1 MQRYIL
7 RRLTQGVLTLAIV
20 VVAVFFLFQV
30 IGDPARRSLPLNATE
45 QQIEDYRQATGLA
58 DPLGERLWRYVS
70 GVVRLDFG
78 TSSTRGTP
86 ALTAALDAVP
96 RSLAL
101 AAVSFV
107 IMIGGGLG
115 LGIVAGM
122 NEGGRLDRGVQ
133 VVGAVAASIPEFFSG
148 LVLIL
153 FLAVYL
159 GLFPTGGYGGL
170 HYMVLPALAMAIPPL
185 GRFVFVVRESIRSV
199 LREPY
204 ILVARAKGLPTRT
217 LIFQHILRAAMV
229 PIVSIGGLELT
240 RMAIG
245 GVVVIESVFAW
256 PGIGRLYVEA
266 MDRFDLPLIS
276 ATLFCATTI
285 VLVMNILIDI
295 LYVWIDPRVDLATAR
310 A

>member
-1 MQRYIL
+1 MQRYIV
-7 RRLTQGVLTLAIV
+7 RRLTQGVITLAIV

-30 IGDPARRSLPLNATE
+30 IGDPARRSLPLNSTE
-45 QQIEDYRQATGLA
+45 QQIEEYRQATGLA
-58 DPLGERLWRYVS
+58 DPLMERLTRYLI
-70 GVVRLDFG
+70 GVVQLDFG
-78 TSSTRGTP
+78 TSTTRGTP
-86 ALTAALDAVP
+86 AMSAALDAVP

-107 IMIGGGLG
+107 FMVGGGLV
-115 LGIVAGM
+115 LGIAAGI
-122 NEGGRLDRGVQ
+122 NPDSRTDRSVQ
-133 VVGAVAASIPEFFSG
+133 AIGAITASIPEFWSG

-170 HYMVLPALAMAIPPL
+170 HYAILPALAMGIPPM
-185 GRFVFVVRESIRSV
+185 GRLIFVVRESVRAV

-204 ILVARAKGLPTRT
+204 ILVARSKGLPARK
-217 LIFQHILRAAMV
+217 LISNHILRAAMV

-285 VLVMNILIDI
+285 VLIMNILIDI
-295 LYVWIDPRVDLATAR
+295 LYVWIDPRVDLASA
-310 A
+310 

>member
-1 MQRYIL
+1 MQRYIV
-7 RRLTQGVLTLAIV
+7 RRLTQGVITLAIV

-30 IGDPARRSLPLNATE
+30 IGDPARRSLPLNSTE
-45 QQIEDYRQATGLA
+45 QQIEEYRQATGLA
-58 DPLGERLWRYVS
+58 DPLMERLTRYLV
-70 GVVRLDFG
+70 GVVQLDFG
-78 TSSTRGTP
+78 TSTTRGTP
-86 ALTAALDAVP
+86 AMSAALDAVP

-107 IMIGGGLG
+107 FMVGGGLV
-115 LGIVAGM
+115 LGIAAGI
-122 NEGGRLDRGVQ
+122 NPDSRTDRSVQ
-133 VVGAVAASIPEFFSG
+133 AIGAITASIPEFWSG

-170 HYMVLPALAMAIPPL
+170 HYAILPALAMAIPPM
-185 GRFVFVVRESIRSV
+185 GRLIFVVRESVRAV

-204 ILVARAKGLPTRT
+204 ILVARSKGLAARK
-217 LIFQHILRAAMV
+217 LISNHILRAAMV

-285 VLVMNILIDI
+285 VLIMNILIDI
-295 LYVWIDPRVDLATAR
+295 LYVWIDPRVDLASA
-310 A
+310 

>member
-1 MQRYIL
+1 MQRYIV
-7 RRLTQGVLTLAIV
+7 RRLTQGVITLAIV

-45 QQIEDYRQATGLA
+45 QQIEQYRQATGLA
-58 DPLGERLWRYVS
+58 DPLEERLARYLT
-70 GVVRLDFG
+70 GVIQLDFG
-78 TSSTRGTP
+78 ISTTRGTP
-86 ALTAALDAVP
+86 ALAAAMDAVP

-107 IMIGGGLG
+107 FMIGGGIA
-115 LGIVAGM
+115 LGIAGGM
-122 NEGGRLDRGVQ
+122 NEDGRIDRAVQ
-133 VVGAVAASIPEFFSG
+133 AIGAVTASIPEFWSG

-159 GLFPTGGYGGL
+159 GWFPTGGYGGL
-170 HYMVLPALAMAIPPL
+170 RYLFLPALAMAIPPM
-185 GRFVFVVRESIRSV
+185 GRLVYVVRESVRAV
-199 LREPY
+199 LKEPY
-204 ILVARAKGLPTRT
+204 ILVARSKGLPTRT
-217 LIFQHILRAAMV
+217 LIFSHILRAAMV
-229 PIVSIGGLELT
+229 PIVSVGGLELT

-295 LYVWIDPRVDLATAR
+295 LYVWIDPRVDLTR

>member
-1 MQRYIL
+1 MARYVL
-7 RRLTQGVLTLAIV
+7 RRLVQGLVTLAIV

-30 IGDPARRSLPLNATE
+30 IGDPARRALPLNSTE
-45 QQIEDYRQATGLA
+45 QQIEDYRIATGLA
-58 DPLGERLWRYVS
+58 DPLPERLTRYLV
-70 GVVRLDFG
+70 GVALLDFG
-78 TSSTRGTP
+78 TSTTRGTP
-86 ALTAALDAVP
+86 ALAAALDAVP

-107 IMIGGGLG
+107 FVISGGLT
-115 LGIVAGM
+115 LGIL
-122 NEGGRLDRGVQ
+122 GGINDGDRIDRAVQ
-133 VVGAVAASIPEFFSG
+133 ATGATASSIPEFFSG

-170 HYMVLPALAMAIPPL
+170 NYMILPGLAMAIPPM
-185 GRFVFVVRESIRSV
+185 GRLIYVVRESVRSV

-204 ILVARAKGLPTRT
+204 ILVARSKGLSSST
-217 LIFQHILRAAMV
+217 LVLRHILRAAMV
-229 PIVSIGGLELT
+229 PIVSVGGLELT

-276 ATLFCATTI
+276 ATLFCATAI
-285 VLVMNILIDI
+285 VLIMNIVIDI
-295 LYVWIDPRVDLATAR
+295 LYVWIDPRVDLTR

>member
-1 MQRYIL
+1 MQRYIV
-7 RRLTQGVLTLAIV
+7 RRLTQGVITLAIV

-30 IGDPARRSLPLNATE
+30 IGDPARRSLPLNSTE
-45 QQIEDYRQATGLA
+45 QQIEEYRQATGLA
-58 DPLGERLWRYVS
+58 DPLMERLTRYLV
-70 GVVRLDFG
+70 GVVQLDFG
-78 TSSTRGTP
+78 TSTTRGTP
-86 ALTAALDAVP
+86 AMSAALDAVP

-107 IMIGGGLG
+107 FMVGGGLV
-115 LGIVAGM
+115 LGIAAGI
-122 NEGGRLDRGVQ
+122 NPDSRTDRSVQ
-133 VVGAVAASIPEFFSG
+133 AIGAIAASIPEFWSG

-170 HYMVLPALAMAIPPL
+170 HYAILPALAMAIPPM
-185 GRFVFVVRESIRSV
+185 GRLIFVVRESVRAV

-204 ILVARAKGLPTRT
+204 ILVARSKGLPARK
-217 LIFQHILRAAMV
+217 LISNHILRAAMV

-285 VLVMNILIDI
+285 VLIMNILIDI
-295 LYVWIDPRVDLATAR
+295 LYVWIDPRVDLASA
-310 A
+310 

>member
-1 MQRYIL
+1 MQRYIV
-7 RRLTQGVLTLAIV
+7 RRLIQGVITLAIV

-30 IGDPARRSLPLNATE
+30 IGDPARRSLPLNSTE

-58 DPLGERLWRYVS
+58 DPLMQRLTRYLG
-70 GVVRLDFG
+70 GVATLDFG
-78 TSSTRGTP
+78 TSTTRGTP
-86 ALTAALDAVP
+86 ALAAALDAVP

-107 IMIGGGLG
+107 FMVGGGLV
-115 LGIVAGM
+115 LGIAAGV
-122 NEGGRLDRGVQ
+122 NPDSRTDRSVQ
-133 VVGAVAASIPEFFSG
+133 AVAAITASIPEFWSG

-170 HYMVLPALAMAIPPL
+170 HHAILPALAMAIPPM
-185 GRFVFVVRESIRSV
+185 GRLIFVVRESVRSV

-204 ILVARAKGLPTRT
+204 ILVARSKGLPARK
-217 LIFQHILRAAMV
+217 LITSHILRAAMV
-229 PIVSIGGLELT
+229 PIVSVGGLELT

-276 ATLFCATTI
+276 ATLFCATTM

-295 LYVWIDPRVDLATAR
+295 LYVWIDPRVDLASA
-310 A
+310 

>member
-1 MQRYIL
+1 MTRYIL
-7 RRLTQGVLTLAIV
+7 RRLVQGVITLAIV

-30 IGDPARRSLPLNATE
+30 IGDPARRALPLNATE
-45 QQIEDYRQATGLA
+45 QQIEDYRRATGLA
-58 DPLGERLWRYVS
+58 DPLTERLSRYLA
-70 GVVRLDFG
+70 GVARLDFG
-78 TSSTRGTP
+78 ASTTRGTP
-86 ALTAALDAVP
+86 ALGAAMDAVP

-101 AAVSFV
+101 AGVSFV
-107 IMIGGGLG
+107 FMVAGGMALGIMGGL
-115 LGIVAGM
+115 
-122 NEGGRLDRGVQ
+122 NDNGRVDRAVQ
-133 VVGAVAASIPEFFSG
+133 AVGAIAASVPEFFSG

-170 HYMVLPALAMAIPPL
+170 QYMILPGLAMAIPPM
-185 GRFVFVVRESIRSV
+185 GRLVYVVRESVRAV

-204 ILVARAKGLPTRT
+204 ILVARSKGLSSGA
-217 LIFQHILRAAMV
+217 LIFRHILRAAMV

-276 ATLFCATTI
+276 ATLFCATSI
-285 VLVMNILIDI
+285 VLIMNILIDI
-295 LYVWIDPRVDLATAR
+295 LYVWIDPRVDLAR

>member
-1 MQRYIL
+1 MQRYIV
-7 RRLTQGVLTLAIV
+7 RRLTQGVITLAIV

-30 IGDPARRSLPLNATE
+30 IGDPARRSLPLNSTE
-45 QQIEDYRQATGLA
+45 QQIEEYREATGLA
-58 DPLGERLWRYVS
+58 DPLTERLTRYLV
-70 GVVRLDFG
+70 GVVQLDFG
-78 TSSTRGTP
+78 TSTTRGTP
-86 ALTAALDAVP
+86 ALSAALDAVP

-101 AAVSFV
+101 AAISFV
-107 IMIGGGLG
+107 FMVGGGLV
-115 LGIVAGM
+115 LGIAAGVDPDS
-122 NEGGRLDRGVQ
+122 RVDRSVQ
-133 VVGAVAASIPEFFSG
+133 AIGAITASIPEFWSG

-170 HYMVLPALAMAIPPL
+170 HYAILPALAMAIPPM
-185 GRFVFVVRESIRSV
+185 GRLIFVVRESVRAV

-204 ILVARAKGLPTRT
+204 ILVARSKGLSPRK
-217 LIFQHILRAAMV
+217 LITNHILRAAMV

-285 VLVMNILIDI
+285 VLVMNIVIDI
-295 LYVWIDPRVDLATAR
+295 LYVWIDPRVDLASA
-310 A
+310 